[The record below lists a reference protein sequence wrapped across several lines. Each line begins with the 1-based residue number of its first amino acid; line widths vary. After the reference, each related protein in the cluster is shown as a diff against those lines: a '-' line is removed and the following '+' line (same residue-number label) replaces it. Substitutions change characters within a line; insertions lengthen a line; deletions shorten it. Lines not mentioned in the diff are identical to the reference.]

1 MVEKITGPFHRA
13 IEWYSERSRPTQA
26 TLAGLF
32 VAALPV
38 TVTIGVA
45 VGSFTLVLT
54 PVVLTML
61 VAQAYRER

>member
-1 MVEKITGPFHRA
+1 MIEKITGPFHRA
-13 IEWYSERSRPTQA
+13 IEWYSERTRPVQVA
-26 TLAGLF
+26 LAGLLA
-32 VAALPV
+32 AALPV
-38 TVTIGVA
+38 TLTIGVA